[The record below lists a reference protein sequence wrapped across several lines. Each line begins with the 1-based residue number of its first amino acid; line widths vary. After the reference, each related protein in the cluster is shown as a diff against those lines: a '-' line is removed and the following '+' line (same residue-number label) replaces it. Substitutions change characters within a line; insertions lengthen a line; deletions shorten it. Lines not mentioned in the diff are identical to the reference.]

1 MTQRDYLL
9 GRFAEAVKLM
19 PQQILSR
26 LMRLPEEDKMS
37 AEEIRLR
44 TGRGVTVLLPD
55 GERTISDTISQRE
68 LAAIVEIATDAS
80 VHTIKESF
88 KSGYVTAAGG
98 HRIGICGTAVVKNN
112 EITGFRAISSLAVRI
127 SKEITGVSETLLE
140 NLMEDG
146 MPLSTLIISPPG
158 GGKTTLLRDLIRNIS
173 NTGIRVSVADERGE
187 IAAMRGGMPQMD
199 VGRHTDVL
207 DLCPRADAVMFL
219 LRAMNPQLVAMDEI
233 TNPEDAEALKSA
245 LGCGVRLMATAHSGS
260 ADELMMRSL
269 YRELM
274 KSALFDRLVLI
285 KKENGK
291 RAYQIERCDR
301 FC

>member
-1 MTQRDYLL
+1 MTQREYLL

-19 PQQILSR
+19 PPQLTGR
-26 LMRLPEEDKMS
+26 MMRLPEEDKIS

-44 TGRGVTVLLPD
+44 AGRGVTVLLPD
-55 GERTISDTISQRE
+55 GELTISDNVSQRE
-68 LAAIVEIATDAS
+68 LAAVVEIVTEAS

-98 HRIGICGTAVVKNN
+98 HRIGICGTAIVKNN

-127 SKEITGVSETLLE
+127 SKEIAGVSSEVFESLIQ
-140 NLMEDG
+140 DG
-146 MPLSTLIISPPG
+146 LPLSTLIVSPPG
-158 GGKTTLLRDLIRNIS
+158 GGKTTLLRDLIRKIS
-173 NTGIRVSVADERGE
+173 DTGIRVSVADERGE
-187 IAAMRGGMPQMD
+187 IAAMRGGVPQMN
-199 VGRHTDVL
+199 VGAHTDVL

-219 LRAMNPQLVAMDEI
+219 LRAMNPQMVAMDEI

-245 LGCGVRLMATAHSGS
+245 LGCGVKLMATAHSGS
-260 ADELMMRSL
+260 ADELMKRKL
-269 YRELM
+269 YRDLM
-274 KSALFDRLVLI
+274 ENGLFDRLVLI

-291 RAYQIERCDR
+291 RKYQIERCDR